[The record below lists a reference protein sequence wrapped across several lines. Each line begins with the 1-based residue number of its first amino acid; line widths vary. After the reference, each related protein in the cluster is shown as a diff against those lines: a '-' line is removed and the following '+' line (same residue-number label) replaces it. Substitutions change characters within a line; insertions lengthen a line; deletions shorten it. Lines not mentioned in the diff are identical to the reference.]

1 MPKFWS
7 VVTTCLVVIALVC
20 LTAFFLVVFSYNL
33 EGEVEEIPPGEK
45 KISDK
50 GIYIT
55 SYVAKTPSYFNY
67 IKRQAKAAGI
77 NTIVIDAKA
86 ILSEPLVK
94 LAKEKKLN
102 KHTIASPDPWLAKL
116 THELHKDG
124 FIVSARLVVFKDDH
138 LIIARPD
145 LAIRVKDGKIYR
157 DHKGSRWADPYSEEV
172 RLYSALVAERAALS
186 GVDEVQFDY
195 IRFPAEGKAHS
206 VYFPAEQ
213 EGVSRVEIICEFL
226 KSVKERLKK
235 YHVSIAVD
243 IFGVTAWQIRRDINL
258 LGQDLKAM
266 AKYIDVLCPMFYP
279 SHFHSGYDGYE
290 NPGDEPYY
298 FVNMGVK
305 KTKQILAG
313 EEVAIVPWIQGF
325 NMRSSNFGAD
335 YVREQIKAC
344 QDAGVNSFLVWN
356 ARNDYSA
363 TFTALKSN

>member
-1 MPKFWS
+1 M
-7 VVTTCLVVIALVC
+7 II
-20 LTAFFLVVFSYNL
+20 FSYNT
-33 EGEVEEIPPGEK
+33 EGEIEEIPPGEK
-45 KISDK
+45 RISDK

-55 SYVAKTPSYFNY
+55 ANVAKTSSYFNY
-67 IKRQAKAAGI
+67 IKRQAKSAGI

-94 LAKEKKLN
+94 LAKENKLDMN
-102 KHTIASPDPWLAKL
+102 TVASPDPWLAKL
-116 THELHKDG
+116 THQLHEEG

-145 LAIRVKDGKIYR
+145 LAIRLDDGKIYR
-157 DHKGSRWADPYSEEV
+157 DHKGSRWANPYSEEV

-195 IRFPAEGKAHS
+195 IRFPAEGKAS
-206 VYFPAEQ
+206 SLRFTPEAE
-213 EGVSRVEIICEFL
+213 GISRVEIICEFL
-226 KSVKERLKK
+226 KDVKERLRK
-235 YHVSIAVD
+235 YHVSISVD
-243 IFGVTAWQIRRDINL
+243 IFGVTAWQIRRDIDL

-266 AKYIDVLCPMFYP
+266 AKYIDVLAPMFYP

-305 KTKQILAG
+305 KAKEILAG

-325 NMRSSNFGAD
+325 NMRSSNFGPD
-335 YVREQIKAC
+335 YIKDQIRAC
-344 QDAGVNSFLVWN
+344 QDVGVNSFLVWN

-363 TFTALKSN
+363 TFSALRDK